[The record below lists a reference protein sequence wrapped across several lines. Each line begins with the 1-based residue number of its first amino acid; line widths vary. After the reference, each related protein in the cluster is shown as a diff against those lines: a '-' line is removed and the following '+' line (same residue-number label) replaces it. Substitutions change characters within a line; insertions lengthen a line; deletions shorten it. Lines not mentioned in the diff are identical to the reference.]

1 MAAAAQGAPVTGPR
15 IRRLPDHL
23 VNKIAAGEVVE
34 RPASVVK
41 ELVENALDAL
51 GTQVTVDLRDAG
63 RALIR
68 VTDDGLGMSSDE
80 VDLALLRHATSKL
93 ATDADL
99 DAITT
104 LGFRGEALPAI
115 CAVTRFSVLSCPRGS
130 ETGTLVRGEGGG
142 VSEKLLVPA
151 PAGTTVEAQDLF
163 FNTPARLKFLKSA
176 PAEVAAT
183 LRLLEAT
190 ALAHLEVHFRVSH
203 NGRAVLGAPRARTLR
218 DRVGALWGFERAGGL
233 LDVLRKDGPLAVSG
247 LIAPPRLA
255 RGSRDEIVLIVNG
268 RPVRDTQLTQ
278 TLIEAYRPLLSRDQF
293 PVAVLHLELPPQ
305 EVDVNVHPT
314 KAWVRFRAPR
324 QMQEI
329 LYRAVQD
336 ALRQFQ
342 VVQTQRGLRTEGGN
356 AAGAAG
362 GGGVAAGSFFIES
375 GGPEM
380 APALPQSA
388 DNPFGAD
395 IRSGADA
402 RAPAGQS
409 LLFHEAPAAF
419 GTVGF
424 GAVIGQ
430 LQDTFIVSAS
440 DDEVFFIDQ
449 HVAHERVLFER
460 LLRDLDAGPLAS
472 QELLF
477 PQPVELGSGQAELVA
492 EWTPTLEGLGFGLE
506 GWSGSTVVLRAV
518 PALLRGQE
526 PRRLIESLIEDVNRP
541 RKGEPVPLL
550 HRALSFVAC
559 HAAIKAHAP
568 LQREEMARLIADL
581 AITQTP
587 YFCPHGRPI
596 VSRLSLRDIKRE
608 LGRTW

>member
-1 MAAAAQGAPVTGPR
+1 MTTSR

-51 GTQVTVDLRDAG
+51 STQVTVDLRDAG

-68 VTDDGLGMSSDE
+68 VTDDGVGMSSDE

-99 DAITT
+99 DAIVT

-130 ETGTLVRGEGGG
+130 DTGPLVRGEGGA
-142 VSEKLLVPA
+142 VAEKLLVPA

-176 PAEVAAT
+176 PSEVAAA

-203 NGRAVLGAPRARTLR
+203 NGRPALGAPRARTLR
-218 DRVGALWGFERAGGL
+218 DRIGALWGFARAGKL

-247 LIAPPRLA
+247 LIAPPQLA

-268 RPVRDTQLTQ
+268 RPVRDTQLSQ
-278 TLIEAYRPLLSRDQF
+278 TLIEAYRPLLARDQF
-293 PVAVLHLELPPQ
+293 PVAVLRLELPPQ

-314 KAWVRFRAPR
+314 KAWVRFRSPR
-324 QMQEI
+324 QVQEI
-329 LYRAVQD
+329 LFRSVQD
-336 ALRQFQ
+336 ALRSSN
-342 VVQTQRGLRTEGGN
+342 VVQGQRGLAVTDDRAPGDAT
-356 AAGAAG
+356 
-362 GGGVAAGSFFIES
+362 GSFSFAS

-388 DNPFGAD
+388 DAP
-395 IRSGADA
+395 
-402 RAPAGQS
+402 APAGQTS
-409 LLFHEAPAAF
+409 LFRETPAPFSTADF
-419 GTVGF
+419 GS
-424 GAVIGQ
+424 VIGQ

-440 DDEVFFIDQ
+440 EDEIFFLDQ

-460 LLRDLDAGPLAS
+460 LLRELDAGPLAS

-477 PQPVELGSGQAELVA
+477 PQPVELGAGQAALVR
-492 EWTPTLEGLGFGLE
+492 EWAPTLEGLGFRLE

-518 PALLRGQE
+518 PVLLKGQE
-526 PRRLIESLIEDVNRP
+526 ARRLIESLVEDVNRP

-568 LQREEMARLIADL
+568 LQREEMARLVADL
-581 AITQTP
+581 ATTQTP

>member
-1 MAAAAQGAPVTGPR
+1 VSPTR

-51 GTQVTVDLRDAG
+51 CAQVTVELRDAG

-68 VTDDGLGMSSDE
+68 VTDDGVGMSSDE

-99 DAITT
+99 EAITT

-115 CAVTRFSVLSCPRGS
+115 CAVTRFSVLSCPRGAD
-130 ETGTLVRGEGGG
+130 TGTLVRGEGGAVG
-142 VSEKLLVPA
+142 EKMLVPA
-151 PAGTTVEAQDLF
+151 PAGTTVETQDLF

-176 PAEVAAT
+176 QSEVAAA

-190 ALAHLEVHFRVSH
+190 ALAHLEVHFRVLH
-203 NGRAVLGAPRARTLR
+203 NGRPVLGAPRARTLR
-218 DRVGALWGFERAGGL
+218 DRVGALWGFERAGKL
-233 LDVLRKDGPLAVSG
+233 LEVLRKDGPLAVSG
-247 LIAPPRLA
+247 LVAPPQLA
-255 RGSRDEIVLIVNG
+255 RGNRDEIVLVVNG

-278 TLIEAYRPLLSRDQF
+278 TLIEAYRPLLARDQF
-293 PVAVLHLELPPQ
+293 PIAVLHLDLPPQ

-314 KAWVRFRAPR
+314 KAWVRFRSPR
-324 QMQEI
+324 QIQEI
-329 LYRAVQD
+329 LYRSVQD
-336 ALRQFQ
+336 ALRQAQ
-342 VVQTQRGLRTEGGN
+342 VVQPQRGLGGL
-356 AAGAAG
+356 AGRGDAPG
-362 GGGVAAGSFFIES
+362 DTTGSFS
-375 GGPEM
+375 VQCGGPEM

-388 DNPFGAD
+388 DTP
-395 IRSGADA
+395 
-402 RAPAGQS
+402 APAGQA
-409 LLFHEAPAAF
+409 LLFRESPAPFAPV
-419 GTVGF
+419 TF

-430 LQDTFIVSAS
+430 LQDTFMVSAT
-440 DDEVFFIDQ
+440 DDEVFFVDQ

-460 LLRDLDAGPLAS
+460 LLRDLDGGAPLPS

-477 PQPVELGSGQAELVA
+477 PQPVELGTGRAELVR
-492 EWTPTLEGLGFGLE
+492 EWAQTLQDLGFGLE

-518 PALLRGQE
+518 PALLKGQDAQ
-526 PRRLIESLIEDVNRP
+526 RLIEALVEDVNRP

-568 LQREEMARLIADL
+568 LQREEMTRLLADL
-581 AITQTP
+581 AATRTP

>member
-1 MAAAAQGAPVTGPR
+1 MSGSR

-51 GTQVTVDLRDAG
+51 CTQVTVDLRDAG

-68 VTDDGLGMSSDE
+68 VTDDGVGMSSDE

-115 CAVTRFSVLSCPRGS
+115 CAVTRFSVLSCPRGAD
-130 ETGTLVRGEGGG
+130 TGTLVRGEGGT
-142 VSEKLLVPA
+142 VSEKLLVAA

-163 FNTPARLKFLKSA
+163 FNTPARLKFMKSA
-176 PAEVAAT
+176 QSEMAAA
-183 LRLLEAT
+183 LRLLEAI
-190 ALAHLEVHFRVSH
+190 ALAHQDVHFRVSH
-203 NGRAVLGAPRARTLR
+203 NGRPALGAPRARSLR
-218 DRVGALWGFERAGGL
+218 DRIGALWGFERAGKL
-233 LDVLRKDGPLAVSG
+233 LEVERKDGPLAVSG
-247 LIAPPRLA
+247 LIGPPQLA
-255 RGSRDEIVLIVNG
+255 RGNRDEIVLIVNG
-268 RPVRDTQLTQ
+268 RPVRDTQLSQ
-278 TLIEAYRPLLSRDQF
+278 TLIEAYRPLLARDQF

-314 KAWVRFRAPR
+314 KAWVRFRSAR
-324 QMQEI
+324 QIQEI

-336 ALRQFQ
+336 ALRQAQ
-342 VVQTQRGLRTEGGN
+342 VVQTQRGLGGL
-356 AAGAAG
+356 AGRGDAPG
-362 GGGVAAGSFFIES
+362 DTTGSFSIES

-388 DNPFGAD
+388 DD
-395 IRSGADA
+395 
-402 RAPAGQS
+402 RAPAGQT
-409 LLFHEAPAAF
+409 LLFHEVPAQFSAAN
-419 GTVGF
+419 F

-430 LQDTFIVSAS
+430 LQDTFIVSAT
-440 DDEVFFIDQ
+440 DDEIFFLDQ

-460 LLRDLDAGPLAS
+460 LLADLDAGPLAS

-477 PQPVELGSGQAELVA
+477 PQPLELGAGQAALVQ
-492 EWTPTLEGLGFGLE
+492 EWTETLEGLGFRLE

-526 PRRLIESLIEDVNRP
+526 PRRLIEALVEDVDRP
-541 RKGEPVPLL
+541 RKGEPQPLL

-568 LQREEMARLIADL
+568 LQREEMTRLIADL
-581 AITQTP
+581 AVTKTP

>member
-1 MAAAAQGAPVTGPR
+1 
-15 IRRLPDHL
+15 
-23 VNKIAAGEVVE
+23 
-34 RPASVVK
+34 
-41 ELVENALDAL
+41 
-51 GTQVTVDLRDAG
+51 
-63 RALIR
+63 
-68 VTDDGLGMSSDE
+68 
-80 VDLALLRHATSKL
+80 
-93 ATDADL
+93 
-99 DAITT
+99 
-104 LGFRGEALPAI
+104 
-115 CAVTRFSVLSCPRGS
+115 
-130 ETGTLVRGEGGG
+130 
-142 VSEKLLVPA
+142 
-151 PAGTTVEAQDLF
+151 
-163 FNTPARLKFLKSA
+163 
-176 PAEVAAT
+176 
-183 LRLLEAT
+183 
-190 ALAHLEVHFRVSH
+190 
-203 NGRAVLGAPRARTLR
+203 
-218 DRVGALWGFERAGGL
+218 
-233 LDVLRKDGPLAVSG
+233 
-247 LIAPPRLA
+247 
-255 RGSRDEIVLIVNG
+255 VLIVNG

-324 QMQEI
+324 QIQEI
-329 LYRAVQD
+329 VYRAVQD

-342 VVQTQRGLRTEGGN
+342 VMQAQRGLRTEGGD
-356 AAGAAG
+356 AVGAAG
-362 GGGVAAGSFFIES
+362 GGVAAESFFIER

-380 APALPQSA
+380 APALPQAADSRSDA
-388 DNPFGAD
+388 DN
-395 IRSGADA
+395 RSGT
-402 RAPAGQS
+402 PGQA

-419 GTVGF
+419 RAVGF

-526 PRRLIESLIEDVNRP
+526 PRRLVESLVEDVNRP

-596 VSRLSLRDIKRE
+596 VSRLSLRDITRE

>member
-1 MAAAAQGAPVTGPR
+1 MTTSR

-51 GTQVTVDLRDAG
+51 STQVTVDLRDAG

-68 VTDDGLGMSSDE
+68 VTDDGVGMSSDE

-99 DAITT
+99 DAIVT

-130 ETGTLVRGEGGG
+130 DTGTLVRGEGGA
-142 VSEKLLVPA
+142 VAEKLLVPV

-176 PAEVAAT
+176 PSEVAAA

-203 NGRAVLGAPRARTLR
+203 NGRPALGAPRARTLR
-218 DRVGALWGFERAGGL
+218 DRIGALWGFERAGKL

-247 LIAPPRLA
+247 LIAPPQLA

-268 RPVRDTQLTQ
+268 RPVRDTQLSQ
-278 TLIEAYRPLLSRDQF
+278 TLIEAYRPLLARDQF

-314 KAWVRFRAPR
+314 KAWVRFRSPR
-324 QMQEI
+324 QVQEI
-329 LYRAVQD
+329 LFRSVQD
-336 ALRQFQ
+336 ALRSSN
-342 VVQTQRGLRTEGGN
+342 VVQGQRGLAVTDDRAPGDAT
-356 AAGAAG
+356 
-362 GGGVAAGSFFIES
+362 GSFSFAS

-388 DNPFGAD
+388 DAP
-395 IRSGADA
+395 
-402 RAPAGQS
+402 APAGQTS
-409 LLFHEAPAAF
+409 LFRETPAPFSTADF
-419 GTVGF
+419 GS
-424 GAVIGQ
+424 VIGQ

-440 DDEVFFIDQ
+440 EDEIFFLDQ

-460 LLRDLDAGPLAS
+460 LLRELDAGPLAS

-477 PQPVELGSGQAELVA
+477 PQPVELGAGQAALVR
-492 EWTPTLEGLGFGLE
+492 EWAPTLEGLGFRLE

-518 PALLRGQE
+518 PVLLKGQE
-526 PRRLIESLIEDVNRP
+526 ARRLIESLVEDVNRP

-568 LQREEMARLIADL
+568 LQREEMARLVADL
-581 AITQTP
+581 ATTQTP

>member
-1 MAAAAQGAPVTGPR
+1 MSVSR

-51 GTQVTVDLRDAG
+51 CTQVAVDLRDAG

-68 VTDDGLGMSSDE
+68 VTDDGIGMSSDE

-115 CAVTRFSVLSCPRGS
+115 CAVTRFSVLSCPRGAD
-130 ETGTLVRGEGGG
+130 TGTLVRGEGGT
-142 VSEKLLVPA
+142 VNEKLLVA
-151 PAGTTVEAQDLF
+151 AAAGTTVEAQDLF
-163 FNTPARLKFLKSA
+163 FNTPARLKFMKSA
-176 PAEVAAT
+176 QSEVAAA
-183 LRLLEAT
+183 LRLLEAI
-190 ALAHLEVHFRVSH
+190 ALAHQDVHFRVSH
-203 NGRAVLGAPRARTLR
+203 NGRPVLGAPRARSLR
-218 DRVGALWGFERAGGL
+218 DRIGALWGFERAGKL
-233 LDVLRKDGPLAVSG
+233 LEVERKDGPLAVSG
-247 LIAPPRLA
+247 LVAPPQLA
-255 RGSRDEIVLIVNG
+255 RGNRDEIVLIVNG

-278 TLIEAYRPLLSRDQF
+278 TLIEAYRPLLARDQF

-305 EVDVNVHPT
+305 EVDVNIHPT
-314 KAWVRFRAPR
+314 KAWVRFRSPR
-324 QMQEI
+324 QIQEI

-336 ALRQFQ
+336 ALRQSQ
-342 VVQTQRGLRTEGGN
+342 VVQTQRGLGGL
-356 AAGAAG
+356 AGRGDAPG
-362 GGGVAAGSFFIES
+362 YTTGSFSIES

-388 DNPFGAD
+388 DIPLP
-395 IRSGADA
+395 DA
-402 RAPAGQS
+402 QTR
-409 LLFHEAPAAF
+409 LFHEPPAQFTTANF
-419 GTVGF
+419 GN
-424 GAVIGQ
+424 VIGQ
-430 LQDTFIVSAS
+430 LQDTFIVAAT
-440 DDEVFFIDQ
+440 DDEIFFLDQ

-460 LLRDLDAGPLAS
+460 LLADLDAGPLAS

-477 PQPVELGSGQAELVA
+477 PQPVELGAGQAALVQEWA
-492 EWTPTLEGLGFGLE
+492 ETLEGLGFRLE
-506 GWSGSTVVLRAV
+506 GWSGATVVLRAV

-526 PRRLIESLIEDVNRP
+526 PRRLIEALVEDVDRP
-541 RKGEPVPLL
+541 RKGAPQPLL

-581 AITQTP
+581 AVTKTP

>member
-1 MAAAAQGAPVTGPR
+1 
-15 IRRLPDHL
+15 
-23 VNKIAAGEVVE
+23 
-34 RPASVVK
+34 VVK

-51 GTQVTVDLRDAG
+51 CTQVTVDLRDAG

-68 VTDDGLGMSSDE
+68 VTDDGIGMSSDE

-115 CAVTRFSVLSCPRGS
+115 CAVTRFSVLSCPRGAD
-130 ETGTLVRGEGGG
+130 TGTLVRGEGGT
-142 VSEKLLVPA
+142 VNEKLLVAA

-163 FNTPARLKFLKSA
+163 FNTPARLKFMKSA
-176 PAEVAAT
+176 QSEVAAA
-183 LRLLEAT
+183 LRLLEAI
-190 ALAHLEVHFRVSH
+190 ALAHQDVHFRVSH
-203 NGRAVLGAPRARTLR
+203 NGRPVLGAPRARSLR
-218 DRVGALWGFERAGGL
+218 DRIGALWGFERAGKL
-233 LDVLRKDGPLAVSG
+233 LEVERKDGPLAVSG
-247 LIAPPRLA
+247 LVAPPQLA
-255 RGSRDEIVLIVNG
+255 RGNRDEIVLIVNG

-278 TLIEAYRPLLSRDQF
+278 TLIEAYRPLLARDQF

-314 KAWVRFRAPR
+314 KAWVRFRSPR
-324 QMQEI
+324 QIQEI
-329 LYRAVQD
+329 LYRAVKD
-336 ALRQFQ
+336 ALHQSQ
-342 VVQTQRGLRTEGGN
+342 VVQPQRGL
-356 AAGAAG
+356 AGAIAPDG
-362 GGGVAAGSFFIES
+362 LTA
-375 GGPEM
+375 PERE
-380 APALPQSA
+380 SA
-388 DNPFGAD
+388 DWGSAGA
-395 IRSGADA
+395 ISGPPHLIEGLPADMPSADA
-402 RAPAGQS
+402 QTR
-409 LLFHEAPAAF
+409 LFHEPPAQFTTANF
-419 GTVGF
+419 GN
-424 GAVIGQ
+424 VIGQ
-430 LQDTFIVSAS
+430 LQDTFVVSAT
-440 DDEVFFIDQ
+440 DDEIFFLDQ

-460 LLRDLDAGPLAS
+460 LLADLDAGPLAS

-477 PQPVELGSGQAELVA
+477 PQPLELGAGQAALVQ
-492 EWTPTLEGLGFGLE
+492 EWTETLEGLGFRLE

-526 PRRLIESLIEDVNRP
+526 PRRLIEALVEDVNRP
-541 RKGEPVPLL
+541 RKGEPQPLL

-581 AITQTP
+581 AVTKTP

>member
-1 MAAAAQGAPVTGPR
+1 MSGPR
-15 IRRLPDHL
+15 ICRLPEHL
-23 VNKIAAGEVVE
+23 INKIAAGEVVE

-51 GTQVTVDLRDAG
+51 SATITVDLRDAG

-68 VTDDGLGMSSDE
+68 VTDDGVGMSSDE

-99 DAITT
+99 DAIVT

-130 ETGTLVRGEGGG
+130 DTGTLVRGEGGTVG
-142 VSEKLLVPA
+142 EKLLVPA

-176 PAEVAAT
+176 QSEVAAA

-190 ALAHLEVHFRVSH
+190 AFAHLEVHFRVTH
-203 NGRAVLGAPRARTLR
+203 NGRPVLGAPRARTLR
-218 DRVGALWGFERAGGL
+218 DRVGALWGFERAGRL
-233 LDVLRKDGPLAVSG
+233 LEVERKDGPLAVSG
-247 LIAPPRLA
+247 LITPPQLA
-255 RGSRDEIVLIVNG
+255 RGNREEIILIVNG

-278 TLIEAYRPLLSRDQF
+278 TLIEAYRPLLARDQF
-293 PVAVLHLELPPQ
+293 PSAVLHLELPPQ

-314 KAWVRFRAPR
+314 KAWVRFRSPR
-324 QMQEI
+324 QMQEV
-329 LYRAVQD
+329 LYRAVHD
-336 ALRQFQ
+336 ALRQSQ
-342 VVQTQRGLRTEGGN
+342 VVQPQRGLRTEEGR
-356 AAGAAG
+356 AVGAA
-362 GGGVAAGSFFIES
+362 GGGVAAGSFLLGR

-388 DNPFGAD
+388 DNRSDADGTDAVGQTSLFREATAPFTTA
-395 IRSGADA
+395 S
-402 RAPAGQS
+402 
-409 LLFHEAPAAF
+409 F
-419 GTVGF
+419 GS
-424 GAVIGQ
+424 VIGQ
-430 LQDTFIVSAS
+430 LQDTFLVSATE
-440 DDEVFFIDQ
+440 DEVFFVDQ

-460 LLRDLDAGPLAS
+460 LLRELDAGPLAS

-477 PQPVELGSGQAELVA
+477 PHPVELGAGQAELVR
-492 EWTPTLEGLGFGLE
+492 EWTTTLEGLGFGLE
-506 GWSGSTVVLRAV
+506 GWGGSTLVLRAV
-518 PALLRGQE
+518 PALLKGQE
-526 PRRLIESLIEDVNRP
+526 PRRLIESLVEDVNRP
-541 RKGEPVPLL
+541 RKGEAVPLL
-550 HRALSFVAC
+550 HRALAFVAC
-559 HAAIKAHAP
+559 RAAIKAHAP
-568 LQREEMARLIADL
+568 LQREEMTRLLADL
-581 AITQTP
+581 AATRTP

>member
-1 MAAAAQGAPVTGPR
+1 MTAAR

-41 ELVENALDAL
+41 ELVENSLDAL
-51 GTQVTVDLRDAG
+51 STQVTVDLKDAG

-68 VTDDGLGMSSDE
+68 VSDDGVGMSPEE

-99 DAITT
+99 DAIVT

-115 CAVTRFSVLSCPRGS
+115 CAVTRFSLSSCPRGS
-130 ETGTLVRGEGGG
+130 DTGTLVRGEGGA
-142 VSEKLLVPA
+142 VAEKLLVA
-151 PAGTTVEAQDLF
+151 ASAGTTVETQDLF

-176 PAEVAAT
+176 PSEMAAAM
-183 LRLLEAT
+183 RLLEAI
-190 ALAHLEVHFRVSH
+190 ALAHLEVHFRVTH
-203 NGRAVLGAPRARTLR
+203 NGRPALGAPRARTLR
-218 DRVGALWGFERAGGL
+218 DRVGALWGFERATRL
-233 LDVLRKDGPLAVSG
+233 LDVERKDGPLAVSG
-247 LIAPPRLA
+247 LVAPPQLA
-255 RGSRDEIVLIVNG
+255 RGNRDEIVLIVNG

-278 TLIEAYRPLLSRDQF
+278 TLIEAYRPLLARDQF
-293 PVAVLHLELPPQ
+293 PVAVLRLELPPQ

-314 KAWVRFRAPR
+314 KAWVRFRSPR
-324 QMQEI
+324 QIQEM
-329 LYRAVQD
+329 LYRAVHD
-336 ALRQFQ
+336 ALRQGQ
-342 VVQTQRGLRTEGGN
+342 VVPAQRGLRSGDGS
-356 AAGAAG
+356 AVGATGDLA
-362 GGGVAAGSFFIES
+362 AAGSFS
-375 GGPEM
+375 VVRGGPEM

-388 DNPFGAD
+388 D
-395 IRSGADA
+395 IRVDADA
-402 RAPAGQS
+402 RAGAVTGFDADNPSPAGQVS
-409 LLFHEAPAAF
+409 LFREPPAIF
-419 GTVGF
+419 GTAHF
-424 GAVIGQ
+424 GQIIGQ

-460 LLRDLDAGPLAS
+460 LLRELDAGPLAS

-477 PQPVELGSGQAELVA
+477 PQPIELGAGQAGLVQ
-492 EWTPTLEGLGFGLE
+492 EWATTLEGLGFGLE

-526 PRRLIESLIEDVNRP
+526 PQRLIEALVEDVNRP
-541 RKGEPVPLL
+541 RKGEAVPLL

-581 AITQTP
+581 AETQTP

-596 VSRLSLRDIKRE
+596 VSRLSLRDIKRD

>member
-1 MAAAAQGAPVTGPR
+1 MTTSR

-51 GTQVTVDLRDAG
+51 STQVTVDLRDAG

-68 VTDDGLGMSSDE
+68 VTDDGVGMSSDE

-99 DAITT
+99 DAIVT

-130 ETGTLVRGEGGG
+130 DTGTLVRGEGGA
-142 VSEKLLVPA
+142 VAEKLLVPA

-176 PAEVAAT
+176 PSEVAAA

-203 NGRAVLGAPRARTLR
+203 NGRPALGAPRARTLR
-218 DRVGALWGFERAGGL
+218 DRIGALWGFERAGKL

-247 LIAPPRLA
+247 LIAPPQLA

-268 RPVRDTQLTQ
+268 RPVRDTQLSQ
-278 TLIEAYRPLLSRDQF
+278 TLIEAYRPLLARDQF

-314 KAWVRFRAPR
+314 KAWVRFRSPR
-324 QMQEI
+324 QVQEI
-329 LYRAVQD
+329 LFRSVQD
-336 ALRQFQ
+336 ALRSSN
-342 VVQTQRGLRTEGGN
+342 VVQGQRGLAVTDDRAPGDAT
-356 AAGAAG
+356 
-362 GGGVAAGSFFIES
+362 GSFSFAS

-388 DNPFGAD
+388 DA
-395 IRSGADA
+395 A
-402 RAPAGQS
+402 APAGQTS
-409 LLFHEAPAAF
+409 LFRETPAPFSTADF
-419 GTVGF
+419 GS
-424 GAVIGQ
+424 VIGQ

-440 DDEVFFIDQ
+440 EDEIFFLDQ

-460 LLRDLDAGPLAS
+460 LLRELDAGPLAS

-477 PQPVELGSGQAELVA
+477 PQPVELGAGQAALVR
-492 EWTPTLEGLGFGLE
+492 EWAPTLEGLGFRLE

-518 PALLRGQE
+518 PVLLKGQE
-526 PRRLIESLIEDVNRP
+526 ARRLIESLVEDVNRP

-568 LQREEMARLIADL
+568 LQREEMARLVADL
-581 AITQTP
+581 ATTQTP

>member
-1 MAAAAQGAPVTGPR
+1 MTVPR

-51 GTQVTVDLRDAG
+51 STQVTVDLRDAG

-68 VTDDGLGMSSDE
+68 VTDDGVGMSTDE
-80 VDLALLRHATSKL
+80 IDLALLRHATSKL

-115 CAVTRFSVLSCPRGS
+115 CAVTRFSVLSCPRGA
-130 ETGTLVRGEGGG
+130 ETGTLVRGEGGT
-142 VSEKLLVPA
+142 VSEKLLVAA

-176 PAEVAAT
+176 PAEVAAA

-203 NGRAVLGAPRARTLR
+203 NGRPVLGAPRARTLR
-218 DRVGALWGFERAGGL
+218 DRVGALWGFERAGRL

-247 LIAPPRLA
+247 LIAPPQLA

-268 RPVRDTQLTQ
+268 RPVRDTQLAQ
-278 TLIEAYRPLLSRDQF
+278 SLIEAYRPLLSRDQF

-324 QMQEI
+324 QVQEM

-342 VVQTQRGLRTEGGN
+342 VVQTQRGLRTEGGS
-356 AAGAAG
+356 AVGAA
-362 GGGVAAGSFFIES
+362 GGGVAAGSFSIES

-388 DNPFGAD
+388 DSP
-395 IRSGADA
+395 SGADD
-402 RAPAGQS
+402 RAPAGQA
-409 LLFHEAPAAF
+409 LLFHESPAQFGAPA
-419 GTVGF
+419 F

-460 LLRDLDAGPLAS
+460 LLGDLDAGPLAS

-477 PQPVELGSGQAELVA
+477 PQPVELGAGQAGLVA
-492 EWTPTLEGLGFGLE
+492 EWAPTLEGLGFGLE

-526 PRRLIESLIEDVNRP
+526 PRRLIESLVEDVNRP

-559 HAAIKAHAP
+559 HAAIKAHAA

-581 AITQTP
+581 AVTRTP

>member
-1 MAAAAQGAPVTGPR
+1 MSPSR

-51 GTQVTVDLRDAG
+51 CTQVTVDLRDAG

-68 VTDDGLGMSSDE
+68 VTDDGVGMSSDE

-99 DAITT
+99 EAITT

-115 CAVTRFSVLSCPRGS
+115 CAVTRFSVLSCPRGVD
-130 ETGTLVRGEGGG
+130 TGTLVRGEGGT
-142 VSEKLLVPA
+142 VNEKLLVAA

-163 FNTPARLKFLKSA
+163 FNTPARLKFMKSA
-176 PAEVAAT
+176 QSELAAV
-183 LRLLEAT
+183 LRLLEAI
-190 ALAHLEVHFRVSH
+190 ALAHQDVHFRVSH
-203 NGRAVLGAPRARTLR
+203 NGRPALGAPRARSLR
-218 DRVGALWGFERAGGL
+218 DRIGALWGFERAGKL
-233 LDVLRKDGPLAVSG
+233 LEVERKDGPFAVSG
-247 LIAPPRLA
+247 LIAPPQLA
-255 RGSRDEIVLIVNG
+255 RGNRDEIVLIVNG
-268 RPVRDTQLTQ
+268 RPVRDTQLSQ
-278 TLIEAYRPLLSRDQF
+278 TLIEAYRPLLARDQF

-314 KAWVRFRAPR
+314 KAWVRFRSPR
-324 QMQEI
+324 QIQEI
-329 LYRAVQD
+329 LYRAVKD
-336 ALRQFQ
+336 ALHQAQ
-342 VVQTQRGLRTEGGN
+342 VVQPQRGL
-356 AAGAAG
+356 AGAIAPD
-362 GGGVAAGSFFIES
+362 GVTA
-375 GGPEM
+375 PERE
-380 APALPQSA
+380 SA
-388 DNPFGAD
+388 DWGSAGA
-395 IRSGADA
+395 ISGPPHLIEGLPVD
-402 RAPAGQS
+402 PATTAAQTQ
-409 LLFHEAPAAF
+409 LFHEPPARFTTANF
-419 GTVGF
+419 GT
-424 GAVIGQ
+424 VIGQ
-430 LQDTFIVSAS
+430 LQDTFIVAAS
-440 DDEVFFIDQ
+440 DDEIFFLDQ

-460 LLRDLDAGPLAS
+460 LLADLDAGPLAS

-477 PQPVELGSGQAELVA
+477 PQPVELGAGQAALVQ
-492 EWTPTLEGLGFGLE
+492 EWTETLEGLGFRLE
-506 GWSGSTVVLRAV
+506 GWSGATVVLRAV

-526 PRRLIESLIEDVNRP
+526 PRRLIEALVEDVNRP
-541 RKGEPVPLL
+541 RKGEPQPLL

-581 AITQTP
+581 AVTKTP

>member
-1 MAAAAQGAPVTGPR
+1 MTTSR

-51 GTQVTVDLRDAG
+51 STQVTVDLRDAG

-68 VTDDGLGMSSDE
+68 VTDDGVGMSSDE

-99 DAITT
+99 DAIVT

-130 ETGTLVRGEGGG
+130 DTGTLVRGEGGA
-142 VSEKLLVPA
+142 VAEKLLVPA

-176 PAEVAAT
+176 PSEVAAA

-203 NGRAVLGAPRARTLR
+203 NGRPALGAPRARTLR
-218 DRVGALWGFERAGGL
+218 DRIGALWGFERAGKL

-247 LIAPPRLA
+247 LIAPPQLA

-268 RPVRDTQLTQ
+268 RPVRDTQLSQ
-278 TLIEAYRPLLSRDQF
+278 TLIEAYRPLLARDQF

-314 KAWVRFRAPR
+314 KAWVRFRSPR
-324 QMQEI
+324 QVQEI
-329 LYRAVQD
+329 LFRSVQD
-336 ALRQFQ
+336 ALRSSN
-342 VVQTQRGLRTEGGN
+342 VVQGQRGLAVTDDRAPGDAT
-356 AAGAAG
+356 
-362 GGGVAAGSFFIES
+362 GSFSFAS

-388 DNPFGAD
+388 DVP
-395 IRSGADA
+395 
-402 RAPAGQS
+402 APAGQTS
-409 LLFHEAPAAF
+409 LFRETPAPFSTADF
-419 GTVGF
+419 GS
-424 GAVIGQ
+424 VIGQ

-440 DDEVFFIDQ
+440 EDEIFFLDQ

-460 LLRDLDAGPLAS
+460 LLRELDAGPLAS

-477 PQPVELGSGQAELVA
+477 PQPVELGAGQAALVR
-492 EWTPTLEGLGFGLE
+492 EWAPTLEGLGFRLE

-518 PALLRGQE
+518 PVLLKGQE
-526 PRRLIESLIEDVNRP
+526 ARRLIESLVEDVNRP

-568 LQREEMARLIADL
+568 LQREEMARLVADL
-581 AITQTP
+581 ATTQTP

>member
-1 MAAAAQGAPVTGPR
+1 MSAPR

-51 GTQVTVDLRDAG
+51 ATQVTVDLRDAG

-68 VTDDGLGMSSDE
+68 VTDDGVGMSSDE

-93 ATDADL
+93 ATDGDL

-176 PAEVAAT
+176 PAEVAAA
-183 LRLLEAT
+183 LRLLEAS
-190 ALAHLEVHFRVSH
+190 ALAHLEVHFRITH

-218 DRVGALWGFERAGGL
+218 DRVGALWGFERAAGL

-329 LYRAVQD
+329 VYRAVHD

-342 VVQTQRGLRTEGGN
+342 VVQAQRGLRTEGGD
-356 AAGAAG
+356 AVGAA
-362 GGGVAAGSFFIES
+362 GGGVAAGNFSIER

-380 APALPQSA
+380 APALPPAADSPSDADARLDADSRSYA
-388 DNPFGAD
+388 DN
-395 IRSGADA
+395 
-402 RAPAGQS
+402 RAPAGQA
-409 LLFHEAPAAF
+409 LLFREPGAAF
-419 GTVGF
+419 GAVGF

-526 PRRLIESLIEDVNRP
+526 PRRLIESLVEDVNRP

-559 HAAIKAHAP
+559 HAAIKAPGA

-581 AITQTP
+581 AITRTP

-596 VSRLSLRDIKRE
+596 VSRLSLRDIRRD

>member
-1 MAAAAQGAPVTGPR
+1 MSVSR

-51 GTQVTVDLRDAG
+51 CTQVTVDLRDAG

-68 VTDDGLGMSSDE
+68 VTDDGIGMSSDE

-115 CAVTRFSVLSCPRGS
+115 CAVTRFSVLSCPRGAD
-130 ETGTLVRGEGGG
+130 TGTLVRGEGGT
-142 VSEKLLVPA
+142 VNEKLLVAA

-163 FNTPARLKFLKSA
+163 FNTPARLKFMKSA
-176 PAEVAAT
+176 QSEVAAA
-183 LRLLEAT
+183 LRLLEAI
-190 ALAHLEVHFRVSH
+190 ALAHQDVHFRVSH
-203 NGRAVLGAPRARTLR
+203 NGRPVLGAPRARSLR
-218 DRVGALWGFERAGGL
+218 DRIGALWGFERAGKL
-233 LDVLRKDGPLAVSG
+233 LEVERKDGPLAVSG
-247 LIAPPRLA
+247 LVAPPQLA
-255 RGSRDEIVLIVNG
+255 RGNRDEIVLVVNG

-278 TLIEAYRPLLSRDQF
+278 TLIEAYRPLLARDQF

-314 KAWVRFRAPR
+314 KAWVRFRSPR
-324 QMQEI
+324 QIQEI
-329 LYRAVQD
+329 LYRAVKD
-336 ALRQFQ
+336 ALHQSQ
-342 VVQTQRGLRTEGGN
+342 VVQSQRGL
-356 AAGAAG
+356 AGAIAPDG
-362 GGGVAAGSFFIES
+362 LTA
-375 GGPEM
+375 PERE
-380 APALPQSA
+380 SA
-388 DNPFGAD
+388 DWGSAGA
-395 IRSGADA
+395 ISGPPHLIEGLPADMPSADA
-402 RAPAGQS
+402 QTR
-409 LLFHEAPAAF
+409 LFHEPPAQFTTANF
-419 GTVGF
+419 GN
-424 GAVIGQ
+424 VIGQ
-430 LQDTFIVSAS
+430 LQDTFVVSAT
-440 DDEVFFIDQ
+440 DDEIFFLDQ

-460 LLRDLDAGPLAS
+460 LLADLDAGPLAS

-477 PQPVELGSGQAELVA
+477 PQPLELGAGQAALVQ
-492 EWTPTLEGLGFGLE
+492 EWTETLEGLGFRLE

-526 PRRLIESLIEDVNRP
+526 PRRLIEALVEDVNRP
-541 RKGEPVPLL
+541 RKGEPQPLL

-581 AITQTP
+581 AVTKTP

>member
-1 MAAAAQGAPVTGPR
+1 MSAPR

-23 VNKIAAGEVVE
+23 INKIAAGEVVE
-34 RPASVVK
+34 RPASVIK

-51 GTQVTVDLRDAG
+51 STQVTVDLRDAG

-68 VTDDGLGMSSDE
+68 VSDDGVGMSSDE

-115 CAVTRFSVLSCPRGS
+115 CAVTRFSVLSCPRGA
-130 ETGTLVRGEGGG
+130 ETGTLVRGEGGT
-142 VSEKLLVPA
+142 VSEKMLVPA
-151 PAGTTVEAQDLF
+151 PAGTTVETQDLF

-176 PAEVAAT
+176 PAEVAAA
-183 LRLLEAT
+183 LRLLEAI
-190 ALAHLEVHFRVSH
+190 ALAHLEVHLRVSH
-203 NGRAVLGAPRARTLR
+203 NGRPALGAPRARTLR
-218 DRVGALWGFERAGGL
+218 DRVGALWGFERAGRL
-233 LDVLRKDGPLAVSG
+233 LDVRRKDGPLAVSG
-247 LIAPPRLA
+247 LIAPPQLS
-255 RGSRDEIVLIVNG
+255 RGNRDEIVLMVNG
-268 RPVRDTQLTQ
+268 RPVRDGQLTQ
-278 TLIEAYRPLLSRDQF
+278 TLIEAYRPLLARDQF

-324 QMQEI
+324 QVQEV
-329 LYRAVQD
+329 LYRAAQD
-336 ALRQFQ
+336 ALRQYQ
-342 VVQTQRGLRTEGGN
+342 VVQPQRGLRTEGGGETV
-356 AAGAAG
+356 GAT
-362 GGGVAAGSFFIES
+362 GGGVAAGSFSVES

-388 DNPFGAD
+388 DSP
-395 IRSGADA
+395 SGADD
-402 RAPAGQS
+402 RAPAGQT
-409 LLFHEAPAAF
+409 LLFHESQAAF
-419 GTVGF
+419 GAPAF

-460 LLRDLDAGPLAS
+460 LLRELDAGPLAS

-477 PQPVELGSGQAELVA
+477 PQPVELGSGQAGLVA
-492 EWTPTLEGLGFGLE
+492 EWASTLEGLGFGLE
-506 GWSGSTVVLRAV
+506 GWSGATVVLRAV

-526 PRRLIESLIEDVNRP
+526 PRRLIESLVEDVNRP

>member
-1 MAAAAQGAPVTGPR
+1 MTVTR

-34 RPASVVK
+34 RPASVAK
-41 ELVENALDAL
+41 ELVENALDAQA
-51 GTQVTVDLRDAG
+51 TQVTVDLKDAG

-68 VTDDGLGMSSDE
+68 VADDGIGMSSDE

-93 ATDADL
+93 AADEDL

-115 CAVTRFSVLSCPRGS
+115 CAVTRFSLLSCPRGA
-130 ETGTLVRGEGGG
+130 ETGTLVRGEGGA
-142 VSEKLLVPA
+142 VSQKLLVPA
-151 PAGTTVEAQDLF
+151 SPGTTVEAQDLF

-176 PAEVAAT
+176 PSEVAAAS
-183 LRLLEAT
+183 RLLEAI
-190 ALAHLEVHFRVSH
+190 ALAHLDVHFRISH
-203 NGRAVLGAPRARTLR
+203 NGRALLSAPRARTLR
-218 DRVGALWGFERAGGL
+218 DRVGALWGFERAARL
-233 LDVLRKDGPLAVSG
+233 LDVLRQDGPFAVAG
-247 LIAPPRLA
+247 LIAPPQLA
-255 RGSRDEIVLIVNG
+255 RGNRDEIVLIVNG

-278 TLIEAYRPLLSRDQF
+278 TVIEAYRPLLARDQF
-293 PVAVLHLELPPQ
+293 PVAVLRLDLPPH

-324 QMQEI
+324 QIQEM

-336 ALRQFQ
+336 ALRQGQ
-342 VVQTQRGLRTEGGN
+342 VMAAQRGLRSGSDEMV
-356 AAGAAG
+356 GATGEPADS
-362 GGGVAAGSFFIES
+362 GSFSFVR

-388 DNPFGAD
+388 D
-395 IRSGADA
+395 SS
-402 RAPAGQS
+402 APAGQS
-409 LLFHEAPAAF
+409 SRFREAEALFRAAAF
-419 GTVGF
+419 GS
-424 GAVIGQ
+424 VIGQ
-430 LQDTFIVSAS
+430 LQETFIVSAS

-460 LLRDLDAGPLAS
+460 LLSELDAGPLAS
-472 QELLF
+472 QEVLF
-477 PQPVELGSGQAELVA
+477 PHPVELGAGQAELVQ
-492 EWTPTLEGLGFGLE
+492 EWAPTLESLGFGLE

-518 PALLRGQE
+518 PALLRGRE
-526 PRRLIESLIEDVNRP
+526 PQRLIESLVEDVNRP
-541 RKGEPVPLL
+541 RKGEPAPLL

-568 LQREEMARLIADL
+568 LQREEMTRLIADL
-581 AITQTP
+581 AQTRTP

-596 VSRLSLRDIKRE
+596 VSRLSLRDIKRD